1 MIVKFDGSFAALMQN
16 ADPWMCICQNP
27 KSKSRHSDHAAS
39 RSHHDSAAYGET
51 SKYFQ
56 LRKYFL
62 HFANDFAVKFSLAL
76 IDSRPVSDSSFLT
89 TDRDCRTFL
98 NYELCVL
105 NENLHF
111 FPFFPAWVITMVILM
126 ESSEVLSKGTEEV
139 FTFVL
144 CLFIWTTTHNASHY
158 GILYFVSCN

>member
-1 MIVKFDGSFAALMQN
+1 
-16 ADPWMCICQNP
+16 MCICQNP

-126 ESSEVLSKGTEEV
+126 ESSEVLWKRLKKYLPLLYVQLYTQSVGCQSN
-139 FTFVL
+139 VL
-144 CLFIWTTTHNASHY
+144 A
-158 GILYFVSCN
+158 LYVINR